1 MQFLP
6 EAFCCGSTGLGSDIY
21 FVPHTLKGSAHFL
34 FTVGIVS
41 GSIIK
46 GHACRIGFVKQSNG
60 CFLGDPLDGQRSE
73 GVLLYGD
80 PGAAQSLPDF
90 SSVPYN
96 YNSSSC

>member
-1 MQFLP
+1 MQLLP
-6 EAFCCGSTGLGSDIY
+6 EAFCCGGSCLGSDIY

-46 GHACRIGFVKQSNG
+46 GHACRIGFAKQSNG
-60 CFLGDPLDGQRSE
+60 CFLGDPLDGQCSE

-80 PGAAQSLPDF
+80 PGAAQSYQIFLLF
-90 SSVPYN
+90 HII
-96 YNSSSC
+96 

>member
-1 MQFLP
+1 MQLLP
-6 EAFCCGSTGLGSDIY
+6 EVFCCGGSCLGSDIY

-60 CFLGDPLDGQRSE
+60 CFLGYPLDGQRSE

-80 PGAAQSLPDF
+80 PGAAQSYQIFLLF
-90 SSVPYN
+90 HII
-96 YNSSSC
+96 